1 MASGAAQFASG
12 AVASNDLDI
21 VHAALGG
28 DAYAFEELVRRYDR
42 KLLRIALSVTHNAE
56 DAQDAVQE
64 AFFKAFQ
71 KLGEFRAESKF
82 STWLIRIALNQSIMK
97 VRKRRSTKE
106 LSLDGDFQGNEA
118 TFPIDLTDWAPNPEQ
133 RYRTSELREILR
145 KALQE
150 LPPVSR
156 TVFVLRDLEGFSIE
170 ETAAAMNL
178 THAAV
183 KSRLLRGRLQLRES
197 LARYFRKE
205 TEPLSI
211 QSVHFGKRA
220 ESTIDSSCQIV
231 KELDTSDML
240 D

>member
-1 MASGAAQFASG
+1 MANKSAQVATEG
-12 AVASNDLDI
+12 VASDDLNL
-21 VHAALGG
+21 VHATLRG
-28 DAYAFEELVRRYDR
+28 DVCAFEELVRRYDR

-71 KLGEFRAESKF
+71 KLGEFRAESQF

-97 VRKRRSTKE
+97 VRKRSSTKE
-106 LSLDGDFQGNEA
+106 LSLDRDFQGD

-150 LPPVSR
+150 LPPMSR
-156 TVFVLRDLEGFSIE
+156 TVFVLRDIEGFSIE
-170 ETAAAMNL
+170 ETAVAMNL
-178 THAAV
+178 THATV
-183 KSRLLRGRLQLRES
+183 KSRLLRGRLQLREH
-197 LARYFRKE
+197 LARYFRKR
-205 TEPLSI
+205 TQPLPT
-211 QSVHFGKRA
+211 QSVPFAKRA
-220 ESTIDSSCQIV
+220 GPTVDPSYHMSGP
-231 KELDTSDML
+231 LDTSDML